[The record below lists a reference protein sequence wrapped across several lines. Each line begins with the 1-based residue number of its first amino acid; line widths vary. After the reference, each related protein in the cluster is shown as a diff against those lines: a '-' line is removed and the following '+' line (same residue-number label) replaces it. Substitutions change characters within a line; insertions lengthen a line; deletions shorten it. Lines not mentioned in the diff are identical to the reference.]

1 MTNDIGKTLTLQGK
15 TRHGKE
21 RIATHG
27 EQWTV
32 MRDDVNWRGNPAWA
46 VVSMDMRISRR
57 LVRRVEVLRRVA
69 VANFAEFSL

>member
-46 VVSMDMRISRR
+46 VVSMDMTDRGDFNSR
-57 LVRRVEVLRRVA
+57 LILKQNDPDFEVIT
-69 VANFAEFSL
+69 